1 MIHQVI
7 QSYPLRYL
15 IREKFRKNE
24 WVLITRPASFLIKA
38 TKESDDR
45 LQRIIVLP
53 PHGHTADHANELNPH
68 PEARRAKITIKGG
81 VRNGKTGFSSLKRV
95 LKYCYL
101 ENRDVETLNS
111 HPYVRITPGMK
122 KYHEFIKS
130 TKETFFVVREN
141 GIGFYHGLINLSD
154 DWLVLLLDK
163 ELRLLKS
170 MDIES
175 TLLTLEE
182 HEQNLLRNL
191 LLAIEKKGDRV
202 FVEHPDLVNAV
213 SMLKP
218 HVAMP
223 TLIEG
228 LNIHD
233 SGQHEACSVYAT
245 ILKLGKAYPQEV
257 SAQLQAA
264 RNAKNAPP
272 YYLEE
277 LIGKLARS
285 Y

>member
-1 MIHQVI
+1 MISQVI
-7 QSYPLRYL
+7 KSHPLRYL
-15 IREKFRKNE
+15 IREKFRQNE
-24 WVLITRPASFLIKA
+24 WMLITRPASFLIKA
-38 TKESDDR
+38 IKESDDR
-45 LQRIIVLP
+45 LQRIIILP
-53 PHGHTADHANELNPH
+53 PRGHSADHEDELNPH

-81 VRNGKTGFSSLKRV
+81 VRYGKTGFSILKQV

-101 ENRDVETLNS
+101 ENRDVETLDS
-111 HPYVRITPGMK
+111 HPYVRITPELK

-130 TKETFFVVREN
+130 AKETFFVVREN
-141 GIGFYHGLINLSD
+141 GIGFYHSLINLSD

-182 HEQNLLRNL
+182 HEQNLLQNF
-191 LLAIEKKGDRV
+191 LLAIKKKGDRV
-202 FVEHPDLVNAV
+202 YAEHPDLVNAV
-213 SMLKP
+213 SKLEP
-218 HVAMP
+218 HIAMP
-223 TLIEG
+223 TLVEG

-245 ILKLGKAYPQEV
+245 ILKIGKAYPQEV

-264 RNAKNAPP
+264 RDAKNAPH

-277 LIGKLARS
+277 LIGKLAR